1 MNQNNVSFT
10 MNQYQKK
17 KPFSSFLS
25 GIAGPLGI
33 PLWAFYVNRGQAIA
47 SFGLRDKNGS
57 IMEFYPANLAYQYT
71 SKIGFRTFIKV
82 DNEVYECF
90 NEKNENQHM
99 IIQPDEL
106 TLIENVEKFG
116 IEIKV
121 TYFTL
126 PNEMFAGL
134 VRRVELKNLSDRKV
148 DLEIV
153 DGLAQILPSG
163 IDYGGYKAIS
173 NLLQSWMET
182 ITTKDYNFYKLRAS
196 TEDSAEVKMVKDG
209 NFYFTKASTEPLY
222 IGDYKMVFDEDTS
235 LETPYQFMNNSYDQF
250 SKLEQTMVNQ
260 VPSAMSL
267 LKFHN
272 LKDEVFISV
281 IGYASSTDILD
292 EKVKLY
298 SVSKLEEKRLENQK
312 LHQKLMQAVETKTNE
327 SKLDNYFKQCYID
340 NVLRGGKP
348 YIFQTL
354 DGDIGYHLYSRK
366 HGDLERDYNF
376 FSIEPYF
383 YSQGNGNF
391 RDVLQNRRNDIFFTP
406 QMGDFNIL
414 QFTSLIQADGYNP
427 LSIEGVK
434 FSYEGDLSIYPDE
447 IKKIIKGEFTPGM
460 IATEFN
466 RLGLEVDSNLRGVL
480 AKSRVIVKA
489 SFGEGYWEDHFT
501 YFYDLFDSYLNI
513 FPDKE
518 DNLLF
523 HKEVP
528 FFKSPVKVLPRK
540 LKYVKTK
547 DGKIR
552 QYGAIHH
559 NHEEKDGW
567 LEGQNG
573 LIKVNVMG
581 KLITLILNKFAHL
594 DPAEI
599 GLSYEGN
606 KPGWNDAMNGLP
618 GLFGSGVSEMIEL
631 TKLVDFILEKL
642 TQYKDHEIKILASTF
657 ELGLALSKV
666 KGETPYDRF
675 NERMS
680 VLEKYR
686 DQLDQEQSTISIKF
700 YELEELLKK
709 MKSTLEESIKRA
721 KEINPV
727 IPTYLIFEAKDYV
740 ELKDEHGNP
749 IIGEYGLPTVSVQSF
764 EMRAL
769 PNFLEA
775 PARYL
780 KNHASED
787 EANHLHHLIKNS
799 ELYDQ
804 NLHFYKTSVSIEE
817 ENHEIG
823 RIRAFTKG
831 WFERES
837 NFLHMTYKYL
847 LGLLKAG
854 LYDTFYEE
862 IKTNL
867 TAFMDP
873 LVYGRS
879 PYENSSFI
887 APSNNPD
894 PKKRGQGFVSRL
906 TGSTA
911 EVLSMWKLM
920 FFGPH
925 MFYLDHG
932 QLSFKLEPKLHKSLF
947 KNGQIEVTL
956 FEKTKVVYF
965 NPTGLDTYD
974 PACKIEKMVLF
985 KGDEEC
991 EITSDRIIGKWT
1003 RDIRDGYV
1011 DQINVYIQGGK

>member
-1 MNQNNVSFT
+1 MEREYNHFFVEPA
-10 MNQYQKK
+10 Y
-17 KPFSSFLS
+17 FSH
-25 GIAGPLGI
+25 G
-33 PLWAFYVNRGQAIA
+33 
-47 SFGLRDKNGS
+47 NGS
-57 IMEFYPANLAYQYT
+57 Y
-71 SKIGFRTFIKV
+71 
-82 DNEVYECF
+82 
-90 NEKNENQHM
+90 
-99 IIQPDEL
+99 
-106 TLIENVEKFG
+106 
-116 IEIKV
+116 
-121 TYFTL
+121 
-126 PNEMFAGL
+126 
-134 VRRVELKNLSDRKV
+134 
-148 DLEIV
+148 
-153 DGLAQILPSG
+153 
-163 IDYGGYKAIS
+163 
-173 NLLQSWMET
+173 
-182 ITTKDYNFYKLRAS
+182 
-196 TEDSAEVKMVKDG
+196 
-209 NFYFTKASTEPLY
+209 
-222 IGDYKMVFDEDTS
+222 
-235 LETPYQFMNNSYDQF
+235 
-250 SKLEQTMVNQ
+250 
-260 VPSAMSL
+260 
-267 LKFHN
+267 
-272 LKDEVFISV
+272 
-281 IGYASSTDILD
+281 
-292 EKVKLY
+292 
-298 SVSKLEEKRLENQK
+298 
-312 LHQKLMQAVETKTNE
+312 
-327 SKLDNYFKQCYID
+327 
-340 NVLRGGKP
+340 
-348 YIFQTL
+348 
-354 DGDIGYHLYSRK
+354 
-366 HGDLERDYNF
+366 
-376 FSIEPYF
+376 
-383 YSQGNGNF
+383 
-391 RDVLQNRRNDIFFTP
+391 RDVNQNRRNDIYFVP
-406 QMGDFNIL
+406 EAARFNIR
-414 QFTSLIQADGYNP
+414 QFMDLIQMDGHNP
-427 LSIEGVK
+427 LT
-434 FSYEGDLSIYPDE
+434 
-447 IKKIIKGEFTPGM
+447 IKGSRLVIQKEDIDDILKYVLSNQKIVKDVISKPFTPGELM
-460 IATEFN
+460 TKIDHLYVDLTVSKDVFLDIVSSHSVQQIESVYGTGYWSDHFIYNMDLIDAYLNVFPDQLDELFFKGKYRFYQSHVSVYPRKVKYVLTPSNEVKQ
-466 RLGLEVDSNLRGVL
+466 LGALYNDDEKVKETKLKVEQTNFHQTSDFKEVEVD
-480 AKSRVIVKA
+480 
-489 SFGEGYWEDHFT
+489 FFT
-501 YFYDLFDSYLNI
+501 
-513 FPDKE
+513 KM
-518 DNLLF
+518 
-523 HKEVP
+523 
-528 FFKSPVKVLPRK
+528 
-540 LKYVKTK
+540 
-547 DGKIR
+547 
-552 QYGAIHH
+552 IH
-559 NHEEKDGW
+559 
-567 LEGQNG
+567 LVT
-573 LIKVNVMG
+573 IK
-581 KLITLILNKFAHL
+581 FSSL
-594 DPAEI
+594 DPYFI
-599 GLSYEGN
+599 GIMMDSE